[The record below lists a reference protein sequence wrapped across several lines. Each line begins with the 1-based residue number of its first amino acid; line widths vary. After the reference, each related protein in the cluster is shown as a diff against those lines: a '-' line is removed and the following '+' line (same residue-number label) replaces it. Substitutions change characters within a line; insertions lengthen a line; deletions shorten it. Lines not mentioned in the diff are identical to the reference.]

1 MARHRDDGLIGEMFD
16 LLREVFRVVHPAWA
30 ILLAAVL
37 VATPLAWFHF
47 RVQQAALRPLA

>member
-47 RVQQAALRPLA
+47 RVQQPALSPLA